1 MINWRNLVSG
11 KLIGGGA
18 GLLLGG
24 PLGALIGLVAGHAY
38 DTWQEEQAKLAGR
51 GGGRAAGADAGGA
64 AGGAGDEA
72 AAARGEGAGSEGAPF
87 DSLFGDPLETRR
99 IAFATAVIALAAKL
113 AKADG
118 AVTRDEIRAFKRIF
132 VVVDEQVGGVARIY
146 DEAKRTPHGFEAYA
160 RQVAGL
166 FRNDPA
172 VLEELLSGLFEV
184 ARADGRVNEAELRFL
199 REVGRIFGF
208 SDAAFEAIRARHEAS
223 ADGAAGAGSGGVGG
237 GGDPY
242 AVLGLTRDATA
253 EEIKRAY
260 RELVREHHPDRL
272 VAKGMPEE
280 FVARANRKLAAIN
293 AAYDR
298 IARERGIR

>member
-38 DTWQEEQAKLAGR
+38 DTWQEEQAKLADQ
-51 GGGRAAGADAGGA
+51 GRAAGAGGA

-72 AAARGEGAGSEGAPF
+72 AARGKGAWFEGPPF

-113 AKADG
+113 SKVDG
-118 AVTRDEIRAFKRIF
+118 VVTRDEIRAFKRIF
-132 VVVDEQVGGVARIY
+132 VVDDEQVGGVARIY

-172 VLEELLSGLFEV
+172 VLEELLSGLFDV

-208 SDAAFEAIRARHEAS
+208 SDAAFEAIRARYEA
-223 ADGAAGAGSGGVGG
+223 AAGGTAGGGGGGGAGGGG

-242 AVLGLTRDATA
+242 AVLGLTRGATV
-253 EEIKRAY
+253 EEVKQTY

-280 FVARANRKLAAIN
+280 FVARASRKLAAIN